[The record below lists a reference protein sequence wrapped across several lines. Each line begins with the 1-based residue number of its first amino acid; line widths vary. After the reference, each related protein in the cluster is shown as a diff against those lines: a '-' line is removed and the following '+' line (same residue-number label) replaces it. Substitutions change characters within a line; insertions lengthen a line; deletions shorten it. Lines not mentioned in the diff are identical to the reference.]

1 MKNIKNLRDLEDLPI
16 DSLSFKIRKKDD
28 DGYRYN
34 EYGYEG
40 KIGNISMYKF
50 ADNLTEKNIGKSFD
64 LTFSYFCKK
73 VSKHSQFIFLRNFRP
88 YRYDDEYYIIDEN
101 GLIQEKNTKWR
112 RKRNLT
118 YYSDDF
124 EEKWRHKITK
134 AVIGKE
140 RDGSP
145 ELYQR
150 CTHKGCDHNNCSHKR
165 EDYELFTFK
174 GWSKTFDTWSDPEY
188 KKLRLIKRRK
198 QIDSVR
204 KKRNAKRE
212 TIDFHVYIA
221 NGRKQRDK
229 NIAWTE
235 QQEEWRILREQNKLK
250 REKKEYEDNLVKIIS
265 HGFDP
270 INSFRHKLKS

>member
-1 MKNIKNLRDLEDLPI
+1 MKNIKDLRDLEDLPI
-16 DSLSFKIRKKDD
+16 DSLSFKNNGKAQFMCTRRKRWRNRADHHD
-28 DGYRYN
+28 VN
-34 EYGYEG
+34 G
-40 KIGNISMYKF
+40 KSIHKYLHIYL
-50 ADNLTEKNIGKSFD
+50 DRNLNKSFD
-64 LTFSYFCKK
+64 EVFSKFCETHKDYQQK
-73 VSKHSQFIFLRNFRP
+73 WFLSKFEP
-88 YRYDDEYYIIDEN
+88 YGWDNEDYIIDEN
-101 GLIQEKNTKWR
+101 GLIQEKDPKWR

-174 GWSKTFDTWSDPEY
+174 GWSKTFDKWNDPEFR
-188 KKLRLIKRRK
+188 KLRIKK
-198 QIDSVR
+198 WYSNKNKYS
-204 KKRNAKRE
+204 KKTKF
-212 TIDFHVYIA
+212 IDFHEFIKT
-221 NGRKQRDK
+221 GEEKREK
-229 NIAWTE
+229 NLKSFA